1 MVQFEYPGNEI
12 RNLVLKGMISEL
24 RKTHQDLFIKLFFF
38 FAFLLLNMNMVE
50 PSRRALGCET
60 FYTSPSLLALA
71 WQSMI
76 MFQRIFILYT
86 YTNLYL
92 PFLVVIMLELRSI

>member
-24 RKTHQDLFIKLFFF
+24 RKTHQYLFIELFFF
-38 FAFLLLNMNMVE
+38 FAFLSLNMNMVE

-60 FYTSPSLLALA
+60 FYPSPSLLALA

-76 MFQRIFILYT
+76 MFHRIFIRNVHKSLLAFFGRNYA
-86 YTNLYL
+86 
-92 PFLVVIMLELRSI
+92 